1 MGFFINQI
9 AHLLG
14 TGQEPVMYKF
24 GAVLTVIFL
33 FAITVLE
40 SGTRRSA

>member
-14 TGQEPVMYKF
+14 TGPEPMMFKF
-24 GAVLTVIFL
+24 GVVLTAIFL
-33 FAITVLE
+33 LAITILE
-40 SGTRRSA
+40 TGTTRGA